1 MKTWN
6 IDVAHSEI
14 GFKVKHLMV
23 STVRGF
29 FEIFEGQ
36 ISAEDETF
44 NNASISFSAEVK
56 SLTTKN
62 AGRDTHIHSGDFF
75 DAEQFPKVTFV
86 STSVKAI
93 GDSSLDILGDFTMR
107 GVTKS
112 ITLQGKLTGVANDL
126 YGGHVAAFEVS
137 GSLNRQDYG
146 VSWNAALEAGG
157 VVVSDT
163 VNIEAVIEVKEQI

>member
-6 IDVAHSEI
+6 IDVSHSEI

-23 STVRGF
+23 STVRGSF
-29 FEIFEGQ
+29 GVFEGH

-44 NNASISFSAEVK
+44 DNASIAFSADVA

-62 AGRDTHIHSGDFF
+62 EGRDAHLHGTDFF
-75 DAEQFPKVTFV
+75 DEAQFPKVTFV
-86 STSVKAI
+86 STSVKASEGGALEI
-93 GDSSLDILGDFTMR
+93 VGDFTMK

-112 ITLQGKLTGVANDL
+112 VTLAGKLTGVATDL

-157 VVVSDT
+157 VAVSDT
-163 VNIEAVIEVKEQI
+163 VTLEAIIEAKEQA

>member
-23 STVRGF
+23 STVRGSF
-29 FEIFEGQ
+29 GVFEGS

-44 NNASISFSAEVK
+44 DNATIVFSADVA

-62 AGRDTHIHSGDFF
+62 EGRDAHIHSADFF
-75 DAEQFPKVTFV
+75 DQAQFPKVSFV
-86 STSVKAI
+86 STSVKAK
-93 GDSSLDILGDFTMR
+93 GDGVLDIVGDFTMK

-112 ITLQGKLTGVANDL
+112 ITLMGKLTGVADDL
-126 YGGHVAAFEVS
+126 YGGHVAAFEVT
-137 GSLNRQDYG
+137 GTINRQDYG

-157 VVVSDT
+157 VAVSDAVT
-163 VNIEAVIEVKEQI
+163 LEALIEAKQA